1 MDTSRKI
8 NIIIIFVGFVI
19 FVGLAIFSFK
29 LFKNSGDQVKLTIP
43 TGEVKGVISGQ
54 SYNAAIPD
62 SLALSNVPLVLAS
75 QDNPEITFQTTS
87 KADGSFDFNKVP
99 TGFAYLIK
107 VDNTKGLASYYTP
120 YTEKVPFPYGQK
132 SLDVFPY
139 LVLKEEALRD
149 VKRQQN
155 LYLYQSILESYKK
168 DNSHY
173 PVGIG
178 DENILSI
185 KAQIISTIDAYL
197 NKIHFSKE
205 SLLDPLKNRPFIYRS
220 GGVHYWLYAYPELVT
235 DVSLFDKSANSY
247 LIYH

>member
-8 NIIIIFVGFVI
+8 KIIIILIGFFMFVS
-19 FVGLAIFSFK
+19 LAIFVFKSFQK
-29 LFKNSGDQVKLTIP
+29 SDNRVKQNMQ
-43 TGEVKGVISGQ
+43 TGEVRGVISGE
-54 SYNAAIPD
+54 SYDATIPD
-62 SLALSNVPLVLAS
+62 SLAISSVPLVLIS
-75 QDNPEITFQTTS
+75 QDNPEVAFQTTS

-107 VDNTKGLASYYTP
+107 VDSIKGLASYYTS

-132 SLDVFPY
+132 SLDIFPH

-155 LYLYQSILESYKK
+155 LYLYQSVLESYKK

-173 PVGIG
+173 PIGIG

-185 KAQIISTIDAYL
+185 KAHIISVLDTYL
-197 NKIHFSKE
+197 NKIHFSPE
-205 SLLDPLKNRPFIYRS
+205 SLIDPLKNRPFIYRS
-220 GGVHYWLYAYPELVT
+220 GGVHYWLNAYPELVT
-235 DVSLFDKSANSY
+235 DVPLFDKKENSY